1 MEYVDV
7 TPKWSGIIRVLIA
20 ALEDGTDAGKQVAR
34 EEVIRLAR
42 QYDIACETLQELLD
56 QSEVTAE
63 FDDAVMVRVP
73 RHVWEKL

>member
-1 MEYVDV
+1 METIDI
-7 TPKWSGIIRVLIA
+7 TPTWSGIIRVLIA

-42 QYDIACETLQELLD
+42 QYDIACDAIAELLD

-73 RHVWEKL
+73 RYVWEKM

>member
-1 MEYVDV
+1 MKTIDV
-7 TPKWSGIIRVLIA
+7 TPTWSGIIRVLIA
-20 ALEDGTDAGKQVAR
+20 ALEDGSDAGKQVAR

-56 QSEVTAE
+56 ESDVIAE